1 MSDQVLRSSTRGG
14 DLRAWPNR
22 PDGAQLKA
30 DRAEVERLLH
40 DAHWD

>member
-1 MSDQVLRSSTRGG
+1 MSDQVLRSSTLT